1 VRERTDRRIRRV
13 KDVLSKRQPDLTI
26 VVENIHDPH
35 NVSAILRTCD
45 AVGVYMINLVYTIE
59 QFPEIGKKSS
69 AGSNKW
75 VLRRNFKS
83 IDECYSKLREEGF
96 KIYATRLTSDSIP
109 LYELDL
115 TQKVAL
121 VFGNE
126 HRGVS
131 EEASDKADL
140 NFIIPMFGMVQSL
153 NVSVA
158 CAVTLYEA
166 MRQRLKAGHYDKPK
180 FDKKQFEEIFNNW
193 IQK

>member
-1 VRERTDRRIRRV
+1 MKQRTERRIERIRY
-13 KDVLSKRQPDLTI
+13 VLSKRQPDLTV

-45 AVGVYMINLVYTIE
+45 AVGVFMINLLYTIE
-59 QFPEIGKKSS
+59 EFPEIGKKSS
-69 AGSNKW
+69 AGTRKW
-75 VLRRNFKS
+75 VYRRNFKS
-83 IDECYSKLREEGF
+83 VDECYETLRSEGF
-96 KIYATRLTSDSIP
+96 KIYATRLTPDAVS

-115 TQKVAL
+115 TEKVAF

-131 EEASDKADL
+131 DEASEKADL
-140 NFIIPMFGMVQSL
+140 NFMIPMFGMVQSL

-166 MRQRLKAGHYDKPK
+166 LRQRLKAGHYEKRKLTEDE
-180 FDKKQFEEIFNNW
+180 FERLFAEW
-193 IQK
+193 LEK